1 MSIDSA
7 LSPLLAASARDRLGY
22 RPRLFDAAS
31 PDDRAALEQLI
42 ASGEV
47 VFASDAIADQLRE
60 LMAVRTPNK
69 RMTRAELDAKAAA
82 YLGDRP
88 AVEYGTWV
96 YYPWSRALIHVLP
109 RDEYRE
115 LRTSRNRYKI
125 SPSEQARLGAAR
137 IGVVGLSVGL
147 ASAITLV
154 LESIGRELRLAD
166 FDELALSNMNRLR
179 SSAQNIGVNKAVIA
193 AREIAEIDPYLEIR
207 VFERGLT
214 EENLEAF
221 LTDGG
226 KLDLVVEECDDL
238 FMKIFVREGARRLGI
253 PVIMETNERGMLDV
267 ERFDIEPDRP
277 LLHGLLDNVRSAE
290 VKGLTTREKAPYVL
304 RIIGIDT
311 ISLRMRTS
319 LMEIEQSVSSWPQLA
334 SGVSLGG
341 ASTTTAAR
349 KILLDQ
355 FRSSGRFFVDLDS
368 MVSDGAEIA
377 LSPDRS
383 LDEILSR
390 KATPDLALP
399 PLTRA
404 ERAEVS
410 EDDIRTLVAYGSLA
424 PSAGNA
430 QPWKFFAQGSSIRC
444 RIDASRAWV
453 FLDFRKLASCVAL
466 GAAVENMSL
475 AAAAM
480 GLRADIIPFPDPADE
495 LTVCDVHVSH
505 VSPAEAPAEAPPLS
519 AQIAKRVSNRRRT
532 KREPLPEGTIEA
544 LEETARSSGGRIL
557 LLTEPAA
564 LDEAAALVGAIDRLM
579 YLSERMHRE
588 LTHEVRWTERQV
600 EATRDGVDIATLE
613 LEPVDLAGMRIAMSW
628 PSMKLLHELGGG
640 RGLEKP
646 AKDMI
651 GAASAMALVTVPG
664 VSPKSYFTGGR
675 VLEQVWLKATE
686 LGLAVHPMSGITY
699 LFARLEQGGG
709 EELSAEQ
716 IEILQGLRK
725 RYLALF
731 DVKPGEEAEILL
743 FRISLAGPSALRSL
757 RRPLEDV
764 LTFASAAD
772 PKAD

>member
-42 ASGEV
+42 ARGEV

-390 KATPDLALP
+390 KATPD
-399 PLTRA
+399 
-404 ERAEVS
+404 
-410 EDDIRTLVAYGSLA
+410 
-424 PSAGNA
+424 
-430 QPWKFFAQGSSIRC
+430 
-444 RIDASRAWV
+444 
-453 FLDFRKLASCVAL
+453 
-466 GAAVENMSL
+466 
-475 AAAAM
+475 
-480 GLRADIIPFPDPADE
+480 
-495 LTVCDVHVSH
+495 
-505 VSPAEAPAEAPPLS
+505 
-519 AQIAKRVSNRRRT
+519 
-532 KREPLPEGTIEA
+532 
-544 LEETARSSGGRIL
+544 
-557 LLTEPAA
+557 
-564 LDEAAALVGAIDRLM
+564 
-579 YLSERMHRE
+579 
-588 LTHEVRWTERQV
+588 
-600 EATRDGVDIATLE
+600 
-613 LEPVDLAGMRIAMSW
+613 
-628 PSMKLLHELGGG
+628 
-640 RGLEKP
+640 
-646 AKDMI
+646 
-651 GAASAMALVTVPG
+651 
-664 VSPKSYFTGGR
+664 
-675 VLEQVWLKATE
+675 
-686 LGLAVHPMSGITY
+686 
-699 LFARLEQGGG
+699 
-709 EELSAEQ
+709 
-716 IEILQGLRK
+716 
-725 RYLALF
+725 
-731 DVKPGEEAEILL
+731 
-743 FRISLAGPSALRSL
+743 
-757 RRPLEDV
+757 
-764 LTFASAAD
+764 
-772 PKAD
+772 